1 MSVWSGPYLTGFG
14 LTQWWDLV
22 NTEMKHQV
30 PKEAGSPFI
39 R

>member
-1 MSVWSGPYLTGFG
+1 MSVSSGPYLTGLG
-14 LTQWWDLV
+14 VTKWWDLV
-22 NTEMKHQV
+22 NTEMKQQV